1 MNKKSVGVK
10 SGDRGGRGIGPPRP
24 IRLLGSHMVAR
35 FKGIYPLT
43 DLVQYLRKNYCK
55 FRPFRNSLF
64 IRG

>member
-35 FKGIYPLT
+35 FIPSNRPGTVSSQKLLQISTIPQFLIYPGL
-43 DLVQYLRKNYCK
+43 
-55 FRPFRNSLF
+55 
-64 IRG
+64 I